1 MQILSGPR
9 AIKGVK
15 QKDSGKHGDRLT
27 TILLLAAIPDLIRQR
42 SGEINFEENNAAI
55 VGRDNPARRCGA
67 DFANGA
73 PGPSRPTDVT
83 LIPLPQHSYPI
94 DKVGISEV

>member
-27 TILLLAAIPDLIRQR
+27 TILLLTAIPNLISQR
-42 SGEINFEENNAAI
+42 SGEINFEENNAAF
-55 VGRDNPARRCGA
+55 VGRDGPARHAATACDGGGVLSGMA
-67 DFANGA
+67 
-73 PGPSRPTDVT
+73 
-83 LIPLPQHSYPI
+83 
-94 DKVGISEV
+94 